1 MEILFC
7 GNCGKVLRAE
17 DKFCPRCGEKIP
29 EDGQGITLV
38 LPKGITK
45 LSVRFEEN
53 GANAE
58 PDDEIKD
65 IRLDAVLIPE
75 PCYLEGLKYAVQVG
89 TVSISMLQRRLSV
102 GYPKAGHIIAWMEE
116 NGFISSFSGT
126 CARKVYLTKKQL
138 ARLLSLFGESE

>member
-7 GNCGKVLRAE
+7 KNCGGVLRAE
-17 DKFCPRCGEKIP
+17 DKFCPRCGEEVS
-29 EDGQGITLV
+29 EDRQGIALV

-45 LSVRFEEN
+45 LSIRFDEN
-53 GANAE
+53 VMKSE

-65 IRLDAVLIPE
+65 VCLDASIIPE
-75 PCYLEGLKYAVQVG
+75 PCYLEGLKYAVECG

-116 NGFISSFSGT
+116 NGFISSFSGA
-126 CARKVYLTKKQL
+126 CARKVYLSKEQLEKLTKQN
-138 ARLLSLFGESE
+138 